1 MKISINGVRS
11 FSSHPIFEKDGN
23 FIMKK
28 IQIKTEII
36 VEVNDAGETI
46 TLPIGDANFVKG
58 YMSLIDD
65 LAKLTKESLQ
75 ITAGTEYEK
84 ITEISKKLCGK
95 IDTIIGEGT
104 CRKVFGDV
112 IPVPKMFSEFFD
124 SLAVVF
130 EDYANDRRKMID
142 SRYSKDRRGSH
153 V

>member
-1 MKISINGVRS
+1 
-11 FSSHPIFEKDGN
+11 
-23 FIMKK
+23 MKK

-75 ITAGTEYEK
+75 TTAGTEYEQYEK

-104 CRKVFGDV
+104 CRKVFGDI
-112 IPVPKMFSEFFD
+112 IPVPKLFSEFFD
-124 SLAVVF
+124 SLTVVF
-130 EDYANDRRKMID
+130 EDYANERREMIE

>member
-1 MKISINGVRS
+1 
-11 FSSHPIFEKDGN
+11 
-23 FIMKK
+23 MKK

-65 LAKLTKESLQ
+65 MAKLTKESLQ
-75 ITAGTEYEK
+75 TTAGTEYEQYEK

-95 IDTIIGEGT
+95 IDTLMGEGT
-104 CRKVFGDV
+104 CRKVFGDIV
-112 IPVPKMFSEFFD
+112 PVPQLFEEFFEA
-124 SLAVVF
+124 LAEAF
-130 EDYANDRRKMID
+130 KEYANSRRELIE